1 MKKFVLLA
9 ALAPVMAPGSLG
21 AQIPS
26 TPNLGIAEGRCRG
39 NDPSFVITAVGLK
52 DRGGTL
58 KVELY
63 PANDSD
69 FLQDDNILINEGKP
83 FRRAVIDVPKQGP
96 VQICVRAPG
105 PGPWALSMLHDRD
118 GNRKFGLSI
127 DGVGFPGN
135 PSSLGPSKPKVAFAK
150 AVAGSGPTPITV
162 RMMYRRGLF
171 SFGPLK

>member
-1 MKKFVLLA
+1 MNKFVLLA
-9 ALAPVMAPGSLG
+9 PLAAVAAPMTAA

-63 PANDSD
+63 PPNDSD
-69 FLQDDNILINEGKP
+69 FLQDDNILINEGKA
-83 FRRAVIDVPKQGP
+83 FRRAVIDVPKTGP
-96 VQICVRAPG
+96 VQICIRAPG
-105 PGPWALSMLHDRD
+105 PGAWALSMLHDRD
-118 GNRKFGLSI
+118 ANRKFGLSI

-135 PSSLGPSKPKVAFAK
+135 PSSLGPSKPRVSFAT
-150 AVAGSGPTPITV
+150 AVAGNGPTPITV